1 VPTETAGEARVVRSH
16 AFGLDVAS
24 DVELVGLP
32 PTERAPKSG
41 PITAIEVVAADR
53 PDAGRDPSGEE
64 VRVVHRPDGEM
75 SLSVRF
81 DAERGY
87 LLTLPGVGAYR
98 VSGDGLRVTCFPEP
112 DVSAWW
118 WQRALVNQVLPL
130 AATVRG
136 FEVLHAGAVA
146 IDGRAVALVGHPGAG
161 KSSTTLNLIL
171 QGATFFTDDALA
183 LERSEGHLLA
193 NPGAGVS
200 NFPRTERELMQG
212 EAERL
217 GSIVGGKDAFKALLA
232 VEREP
237 TPLPLGA
244 LYFLRRGKPGTE
256 ARVERVAEP
265 DPTMLLGSTYVLS
278 VRSPDRLANQLDLC
292 AAIAASVPI
301 FDLLIP
307 PTVPARDSAA
317 AVLAHAST
325 ALAEAAA

>member
-1 VPTETAGEARVVRSH
+1 MPTETAGAARALRSH

-24 DVELVGLP
+24 EVELVGLP
-32 PTERAPKSG
+32 PTELPPKSDA
-41 PITAIEVVAADR
+41 ITEIAVVAADQ
-53 PDAGRDPSGEE
+53 PDAGREPAGEE

-98 VSGDGLRVTCFPEP
+98 VSIDGLQVTCFPEP
-112 DVSAWW
+112 GVSEWW

-146 IDGRAVALVGHPGAG
+146 LDGRAVALVGHPGAG

-183 LERSEGHLLA
+183 LERDGGRLLA

-200 NFPRTERELMQG
+200 NFPRTERELMKD
-212 EAERL
+212 EAGRL
-217 GSIVGGKDAFKALLA
+217 GSIVGGEDAFKALLA

-244 LYFLRRGKPGTE
+244 LYFLRRGKPGAG
-256 ARVERVAEP
+256 ARIEPVAEP
-265 DPTMLLGSTYVLS
+265 DPTVLLGSTYVLS
-278 VRSPDRLANQLDLC
+278 VRSPERLANQLDLC
-292 AAIAASVPI
+292 AAIAANVPI
-301 FDLLIP
+301 FDVLIP
-307 PTVPARDSAA
+307 TTVPAKDSAA
-317 AVLAHAST
+317 VVFTHASK
-325 ALAEAAA
+325 ALAAAAA

>member
-1 VPTETAGEARVVRSH
+1 VPTETVSAARVLRSH

-32 PTERAPKSG
+32 PTERPPKSEA
-41 PITAIEVVAADR
+41 ITEIAIVPAGR
-53 PDAGRDPSGEE
+53 PDADRDPAGKA

-75 SLSVRF
+75 SLSVHF
-81 DAERGY
+81 DAEQGY

-98 VSGDGLRVTCFPEP
+98 VSIDGLRVTCFPEP
-112 DVSAWW
+112 DVSEWW

-146 IDGRAVALVGHPGAG
+146 IDGRAIALVGHPGAG

-183 LERSEGHLLA
+183 LERGDGRLLA

-200 NFPRTERELMQG
+200 NFPRTERELMEG

-217 GSIVGGKDAFKALLA
+217 GDIVGGEDAFKALLA

-256 ARVERVAEP
+256 ARIERVAEP

-307 PTVPARDSAA
+307 TTVPAKDSAA

-325 ALAEAAA
+325 ALAVAA

>member
-1 VPTETAGEARVVRSH
+1 MPTETASAAPRLRSH
-16 AFGLDVAS
+16 AFGLDVTS

-32 PTERAPKSG
+32 PTERPPKSEATTE
-41 PITAIEVVAADR
+41 IAIVAAGR
-53 PDAGRDPSGEE
+53 PHAGRDPGGEE

-75 SLSVRF
+75 SLSVHF
-81 DAERGY
+81 DAEQGY
-87 LLTLPGVGAYR
+87 LLRLPGVGAYR
-98 VSGDGLRVTCFPEP
+98 VSGDGLQVTCFPEAG
-112 DVSAWW
+112 VSEWW

-146 IDGRAVALVGHPGAG
+146 IDGRVIALVGHPGAG

-183 LERSEGHLLA
+183 LERGDGRLLA

-200 NFPRTERELMQG
+200 NFPRTERELMKN

-217 GSIVGGKDAFKALLA
+217 GSIVGGEDAFKALLA

-237 TPLPLGA
+237 APLPLGA

-256 ARVERVAEP
+256 ARIEPVAEP

-307 PTVPARDSAA
+307 TTVPARDSAA

-325 ALAEAAA
+325 ALAGAA